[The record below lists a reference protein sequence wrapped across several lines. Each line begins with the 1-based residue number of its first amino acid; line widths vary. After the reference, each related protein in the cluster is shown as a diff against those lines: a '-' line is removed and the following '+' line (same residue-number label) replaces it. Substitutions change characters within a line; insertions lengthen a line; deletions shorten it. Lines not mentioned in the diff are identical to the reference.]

1 MLPIQNHQTSPDF
14 VASNTLFTGM
24 SYLDQRMSWLHTELY
39 VYYITQNKQ
48 VQGSTGI
55 NQDQS
60 AHGQLADLYTPGF
73 RLFRPEAKSGFNYEI
88 ESAYQFGRSALSP
101 EAPH

>member
-1 MLPIQNHQTSPDF
+1 MRPIQNQQTSPDF
-14 VASNTLFTGM
+14 VAANTLFSGM

-39 VYYITQNKQ
+39 VYYITQNEQ
-48 VQGSTGI
+48 AQGSTGI

-73 RLFRPEAKSGFNYEI
+73 RLFKPEAKEPSTTRSNPTTNLAAQP
-88 ESAYQFGRSALSP
+88 SAR
-101 EAPH
+101 EAPC